1 MDLAL
6 LSILALGILI
16 VCIVSYPD
24 KFVPKSIENMNTE
37 EIITDFELLLQFLY
51 LPLVCFLNKCVM

>member
-37 EIITDFELLLQFLY
+37 EIITDFELLIQTPFGTSNEAALIS
-51 LPLVCFLNKCVM
+51 P